1 MGGVFVTN
9 LPDAP
14 LNVPLPLGATLR
26 DAIEAL
32 GARAL
37 DTDDEAPSVFIGGPP
52 RERGPGFRVRAVFDG
67 WRGGV
72 VPAHAEFAAAEEYV
86 MPLAPML
93 AAAIA
98 VSEAFF
104 FVRGRTPIAGRR
116 KVGLSLWRPAS
127 RDWLSSRRRGA
138 GVEVSPIQLVAHR
151 FRSSRAGLFM
161 GAELAALSETDGS
174 GACPSGRR

>member
-37 DTDDEAPSVFIGGPP
+37 DTDDEAPSVFH
-52 RERGPGFRVRAVFDG
+52 RR
-67 WRGGV
+67 
-72 VPAHAEFAAAEEYV
+72 AAARARPRLSRESGIRR
-86 MPLAPML
+86 LARRRSARARRFRGRGRVCHAVGADV

-127 RDWLSSRRRGA
+127 RDWLSSHGEEP
-138 GVEVSPIQLVAHR
+138 VLKYLP
-151 FRSSRAGLFM
+151 SSLWLIGL
-161 GAELAALSETDGS
+161 GHLGQAYLWALNLLPYPRPTGAALVLQDE
-174 GACPSGRR
+174 R